1 MNFIYKLA
9 KDFIWK
15 QYLSNGFQNLDIK
28 IDNYVIDYWDNNW
41 DNKKGQKT
49 IILLH
54 GFGAQTEFQWYKQ
67 VKTLSEAYRV
77 IIPNLLYF
85 GNTKENDKYELQDQV
100 NLVKIMVDNL
110 KLEKIDLVG
119 ISYGGLVAIE
129 YCSQNVANID
139 KLVLIDAP
147 IKFFNNEDLEKITK
161 EYDLKNI
168 EELFAPTD
176 YYGLKKQFR
185 AAYYYKKFIPD
196 FIYKILYEN
205 LCLPNVENWRKLILT
220 LQSNLDFYSK
230 KEYAFEQSTLLL
242 WGEKDDIVP
251 SRIGSQLANH
261 LKDGKLEI
269 IKKAKHL
276 PNIEQSKQFN
286 TILMQFLMNNLN

>member
-1 MNFIYKLA
+1 MSLI
-9 KDFIWK
+9 I
-15 QYLSNGFQNLDIK
+15 GTI
-28 IDNYVIDYWDNNW
+28 
-41 DNKKGQKT
+41 KKGQKT

-100 NLVKIMVDNL
+100 DLVKIMVDNL
-110 KLEKIDLVG
+110 KLEKFDLVG

-129 YCSQNVANID
+129 YCSQNVENID

-147 IKFFNNEDLEKITK
+147 IKFFNTEDLEKITK
-161 EYDLKNI
+161 EYNLKNI

-205 LCLPNVENWRKLILT
+205 LCLPNVENWRKLILA

-230 KEYAFEQSTLLL
+230 KEYSFEQSTLLL

-261 LKDGKLEI
+261 LKNGKLEI

-286 TILMQFLMNNLN
+286 TVLMQFLMNR